1 MKDPNKTFLSTSA
14 CEDFGVQFGK
24 SEAHVDDEP
33 ENEKG
38 TQTESST
45 VESKEVQTENESKSK
60 CQPFRKSFD
69 QLKVIRLN

>member
-1 MKDPNKTFLSTSA
+1 MKDPDKTFLSTSA
-14 CEDFGVQFGK
+14 CEDFGLQFGK
-24 SEAHVDDEP
+24 SETTAAAEH

-38 TQTESST
+38 TQTESCT

-60 CQPFRKSFD
+60 CRPFRKAFD